1 MLLIFVL
8 YTFSVAVCCS
18 SASSARVKA
27 ICNIA
32 MSVCERRTAAF
43 ERIVTADARTC
54 APGGRL
60 ATAVD
65 APSLRRG
72 VAWHCRRRTLASRFT
87 SWVLVVSDGQILFRP
102 AMSSAA
108 NLSAQQKAIMHAV
121 VDKSENVFITG
132 T

>member
-8 YTFSVAVCCS
+8 YTFSVVVCC
-18 SASSARVKA
+18 SSARVKA
-27 ICNIA
+27 IA
-32 MSVCERRTAAF
+32 AAF

-72 VAWHCRRRTLASRFT
+72 VAWHCRRRTLASRCT

>member
-1 MLLIFVL
+1 MYVIDICIVHFFCGCLLQQ
-8 YTFSVAVCCS
+8 
-18 SASSARVKA
+18 REN
-27 ICNIA
+27 CNIA

-72 VAWHCRRRTLASRFT
+72 VAWHCRRRTLASRCT

-121 VDKSENVFITG
+121 VYESENVFITG